1 VLVTKRFSVACAACA
16 AVTFG
21 ISAYGA
27 SDQTNCSQNFE
38 KVSDSLYRGA
48 QPSAE
53 GLRELA
59 KMGVH
64 TVVDLRGEGGRASK
78 EAETVR
84 SLGMQYVNIPL
95 DGFKA
100 PTADQVAKV
109 RAIFEDAGAGK
120 VFVHCR
126 RGADR
131 TGTMVA
137 IYRIEHDHWQN
148 QQALDEAKAMKMAGA
163 ERLMR
168 NFVLHYTPAAAVDAT
183 KAVAVQ

>member
-1 VLVTKRFSVACAACA
+1 ML
-16 AVTFG
+16 TFG
-21 ISAYGA
+21 ISAYAA
-27 SDQTNCSQNFE
+27 SDPASCLQNFE

-48 QPSAE
+48 QPSDA

-59 KMGVH
+59 KIGINM
-64 TVVDLRGEGGRASK
+64 VVDLRGEGGRSTR
-78 EAETVR
+78 EAALAQ
-84 SLGMQYVNIPL
+84 SLGMKYVNIPL

-109 RAIFEDAGAGK
+109 QAIFEDASAGK

-148 QQALDEAKAMKMAGA
+148 QQALNEAKTMKMAAA
-163 ERLMR
+163 ERLMQ
-168 NFVLHYTPAAAVDAT
+168 NYVMHYTATAVNAT
-183 KAVAVQ
+183 KAGAAN